1 MIKKPK
7 IAICG
12 LNLESIRFAPTCAE
26 SDFRENM
33 FFVGREISD
42 EARKGSPAIHL
53 AVKAFYS
60 ERNKVFG
67 HDNDWIDVPTMVIRS
82 RPAGPA
88 KRHFSMTF

>member
-7 IAICG
+7 IATCG
-12 LNLESIRFAPTCAE
+12 LNLESNRFAPTCAE

-33 FFVGREISD
+33 FLVGREISD
-42 EARKGSPAIHL
+42 EARKGRPAFHH

-67 HDNDWIDVPTMVIRS
+67 HDNDRIDVPTMVIRS

-88 KRHFSMTF
+88 KRHFSMSF